1 MAVGERD
8 EYMPHAH
15 GYRLPLHAIDILGL
29 GLGLT
34 ELLQLWLND
43 GLGDDGL
50 GDGLGESSMMLR
62 SGASRCRI
70 CSIWHRSSATSVSA
84 TFALFA
90 KRHSLKLVSH
100 SRHVTVLPSAS
111 SRQQCV
117 NGFRLPAVRIA
128 ENSTSIVIEIAHAF
142 KTSR

>member
-1 MAVGERD
+1 MAVGERN
-8 EYMPHAH
+8 EHMPFAH
-15 GYRLPLHAIDILGL
+15 GRHLPLTVIDILGL
-29 GLGLT
+29 GLRLT
-34 ELLQLWLND
+34 ELLQL
-43 GLGDDGL
+43 GLSDIL